1 MFVQPLRPL
10 FSLLSAACALSV
22 VVSAQQAP
30 AAKAGP
36 DRDRDPAVLAR
47 LADDARAGLGV
58 PGLSVSL
65 AQNDTIVFAQGFGM
79 GDVEQSVPVRAES
92 VFRIA
97 SISKPITATA
107 VMQLVERGL
116 VSLDDP
122 IQRYVPSFPRKPQG
136 EVRVRHLLTHTSGV
150 RHYKGSEFSLAE
162 FFPTL
167 ERAIAVFRN
176 EPLEFAPG
184 ERYLYSTYGYNL
196 LQGVIEVAS
205 GRSYEDYVRANIF
218 VPASM
223 LSTYLEHPQE
233 IVRYRVRQYVA
244 GATPFSVLNAP
255 YVDLSVKW
263 AGGGIISTASDIAR
277 FSIALDQGRL
287 LKPETL
293 ERMYTSA
300 RLNNGN
306 ITGYGFG
313 WMVAQEGGHTF
324 VAHSGGA
331 MGGTTYLLREPK
343 ARTAAVLLA
352 NLDNVPRLR
361 ELAQQLLTLAP
372 RPLPVPTR

>member
-1 MFVQPLRPL
+1 MFVQPLRTF

-22 VVSAQQAP
+22 VVSAQP
-30 AAKAGP
+30 AGP
-36 DRDRDPAVLAR
+36 VRQDRDRDPAVLAR
-47 LADDARAGLGV
+47 LTDDARAGLGV
-58 PGLSVSL
+58 PGLAVAI
-65 AQNDTIVFAQGFGM
+65 AQNDAVVYTQGFGLA
-79 GDVEQSVPVRAES
+79 DVEQNVPVRPES

-150 RHYKGSEFSLAE
+150 RHYKGAEFSLAE
-162 FFPTL
+162 HFPSV
-167 ERAIAVFRN
+167 ERAISVFRN
-176 EPLEFAPG
+176 DPLEFAPG

-196 LQGVIEVAS
+196 LQGVVEVAS
-205 GRSYEDYVRANIF
+205 GRPYEEYVRSNVF
-218 VPASM
+218 VPAGM
-223 LSTYLEHPQE
+223 LSTFLEHPQE

-244 GATPFSVLNAP
+244 GPTPFSVLNAP

-263 AGGGIISTASDIAR
+263 AGGGIISTAADIAR

-306 ITGYGFG
+306 GTGYGLG
-313 WMVAQEGGHTF
+313 WMVAQEGGRVL

-331 MGGTTYLLREPK
+331 MGGTTYLLRDPK
-343 ARTAAVLLA
+343 ARTAAVVLA

-361 ELAQQLLTLAP
+361 ELALQLMTLAP
-372 RPLPVPTR
+372 RPLPVSTR